1 MLQKC
6 MYLVGI
12 IAVAATS
19 KWLLEAAILADKRLA
34 TPQKEKYVHQVKIEL
49 MHLEW
54 KAPRNSQRPAIPTSA
69 RSSRLKAMG
78 KPESCREDT
87 RTLELA
93 PF

>member
-1 MLQKC
+1 

-12 IAVAATS
+12 IAVAVTS
-19 KWLLEAAILADKRLA
+19 TWLLEAAILADKRSA
-34 TPQKEKYVHQVKIEL
+34 TPQKQKYVHQVKIEL

-54 KAPRNSQRPAIPTSA
+54 KAPRNSQRRPAIPTSA